1 MYHHNITWPSRL
13 SCNQIQTNGMIA
25 VIWRVFC
32 MIKKLHKYLLKL
44 LKSSNCSRY
53 FVNSSFSS
61 FFELFVLISSQPT
74 TYYWV
79 STVSQL
85 TQLSVKFKTTNLMG
99 YRTLAW
105 WFSVSPWRIC
115 ITFVW
120 PRGSLKF
127 TAPSAFCIHQI
138 VPGFVVYW
146 LSNWVKWAPQ
156 SASRAVRVKS
166 CNLKEKREK

>member
-1 MYHHNITWPSRL
+1 MIRFGNSSINQLKNNEYHKITYKKSRAICIIKWPSCL

-61 FFELFVLISSQPT
+61 FFAVSVVLFVLIST

-85 TQLSVKFKTTNLMG
+85 TQLSVKFK
-99 YRTLAW
+99 
-105 WFSVSPWRIC
+105 S
-115 ITFVW
+115 
-120 PRGSLKF
+120 
-127 TAPSAFCIHQI
+127 
-138 VPGFVVYW
+138 W

-156 SASRAVRVKS
+156 SASREFFPIVSSLAFWK
-166 CNLKEKREK
+166 KREKNT